1 MSTKAC
7 CSTCAGTKEQDEK
20 LREAI
25 NTLQGEHSLVQILQ
39 AAQEIYGYLPERVID
54 TIAQLLGISSESVYG
69 VATFYSQF
77 RFSPKGKYV
86 ISVCLGTACYV
97 KGAGDIYERLKSKLK
112 IEDGETTPD
121 GKFSIDACRCVG
133 ACGLAPVM
141 SINDTVYGN
150 LSADMLDGILEKCD

>member
-7 CSTCAGTKEQDEK
+7 CSECVGTKEQDQK
-20 LREAI
+20 LHEAI
-25 NTLQGEHSLVQILQ
+25 SALKGEHCLVQVLQ

-54 TIAQLLGISSESVYG
+54 TIAQELGVSSETVYG

-77 RFSPKGKYV
+77 NFSPKGKYA

-97 KGAGDIYERLKSKLK
+97 KGAGEIYDKLK
-112 IEDGETTPD
+112 EKLNVGDGETTAD
-121 GKFSIDACRCVG
+121 GKFSLDACRCMG

-141 SINDTVYGN
+141 SINENVYGN
-150 LSADMLDGILEKCD
+150 LTADMLDGILAKCD

>member
-1 MSTKAC
+1 M
-7 CSTCAGTKEQDEK
+7 
-20 LREAI
+20 
-25 NTLQGEHSLVQILQ
+25 QGEHSLVQVLQ

-54 TIAQLLGISSESVYG
+54 TIAKELGVSSETVYE

-77 RFSPKGKYV
+77 KFNPKGRYA

-97 KGAGDIYERLKSKLK
+97 KGAGEIYEKIKEKLQ
-112 IEDGETTPD
+112 IDDGQTTPD

-141 SINDTVYGN
+141 SINDNVYGN
-150 LSADMLDGILEKCD
+150 LTVDMIDGILDKCQ